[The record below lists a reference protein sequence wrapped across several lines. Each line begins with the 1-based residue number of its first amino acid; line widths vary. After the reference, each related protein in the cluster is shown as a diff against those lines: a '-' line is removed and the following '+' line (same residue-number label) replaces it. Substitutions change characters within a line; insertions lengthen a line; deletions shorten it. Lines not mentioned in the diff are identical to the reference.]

1 MSLNYSITSE
11 YVLIGSKS
19 AAFALTTSALT
30 TSYADNRKVIDGT
43 SGMSKLDVRFSYTTG
58 AAETNNTLDILV
70 EQSSD
75 GTNWFSIPN
84 ETVSSGTSTLNDRTF
99 SYASNTGG
107 STNTKSS
114 VGLDIFYKQIR
125 VSFKETGVAANHGTI
140 YAECSLM
147 GE

>member
-1 MSLNYSITSE
+1 
-11 YVLIGSKS
+11 
-19 AAFALTTSALT
+19 
-30 TSYADNRKVIDGT
+30 
-43 SGMSKLDVRFSYTTG
+43 MSKLDIRFSYTTG

-99 SYASNTGG
+99 SYATNTGG
-107 STNTKSS
+107 GTNTKSS

-125 VSFKETGVAANHGTI
+125 VSFKETGVAANHGTV